1 MGFAARIALLCGL
14 APLMVG
20 AAPARP
26 QPLAAVFSHMR
37 AAAGP
42 LYNAHLISTSPH
54 AVDGQQA
61 MLDTDVQGLRFSLRQ
76 CTGAICVAT
85 YFDGE
90 RLYSVNI
97 NGTALPRSPAPEAYL
112 RALRIT
118 GVLDFLSPDF
128 QSQGGRVYDGG
139 YTRFEG
145 RRCREIFV
153 SDTIATPM
161 KIFVDPHTWLVAG
174 AQDMTGSAT
183 YVMRDYRRV
192 GPYRL
197 PYTIDRNGA
206 PLERYVTRAV
216 ASGNLEAPQG
226 LKPTFSDA
234 SAGMPIDP
242 GSSAPVGT
250 CTIGGLHVKC
260 LIDTGNSSMSMSLE
274 LAEKLNLKPIGM
286 LHVAGLGDY
295 ATEVVRTGPL
305 EIGNVRFGDANYIV
319 LSDISRYGY
328 DLVLGADIL
337 ASAAVTIDY
346 SKHALYFGRAATVPQ
361 RGATVPLQFQNF
373 VPVVSVTLGDLPTM
387 LAVDTGDESN
397 INLAYAYYRRH
408 SNLFSPT
415 SSASVSG
422 VGGASVEMLGHIP
435 SVTIGNLTAQN
446 QEIGTTQTLKGTA
459 DGHLGSRFLSNYTVV
474 LDYAR
479 GELQLLPKTVQ

>member
-14 APLMVG
+14 APLVLG
-20 AAPARP
+20 AAPA
-26 QPLAAVFSHMR
+26 QPLAAVLSHMR
-37 AAAGP
+37 AAAGAI
-42 LYNAHLISTSPH
+42 YSAHLISTSPH
-54 AVDGQQA
+54 MVDGQQA

-76 CTGAICVAT
+76 CTGAVCVST

-112 RALRIT
+112 RALRIV

-128 QSQGGRVYDGG
+128 RSRGGRIHDDG
-139 YTRFEG
+139 YTTFQG
-145 RRCREIFV
+145 RRCREISV
-153 SDTIATPM
+153 SDAIATPI
-161 KIFVDPHTWLVAG
+161 KIFIDPHTWLVAG
-174 AQDMTGSAT
+174 AQDMSGSAT

-197 PYTIDRNGA
+197 PYTIDRNGV

-216 ASGNLEAPQG
+216 ADGTLQAPEG
-226 LKPTFSDA
+226 LKPAFLDA

-242 GSSAPVGT
+242 GSPTPVGT

-286 LHVAGLGDY
+286 LRVAGLGNY

-319 LSDISRYGY
+319 LSDIRRYGY

-337 ASAAVTIDY
+337 AGTTVTIDY
-346 SKHALYFGRAATVPQ
+346 SKHALYFGRAGGVA
-361 RGATVPLQFQNF
+361 RGGATVPLQFQNF

-397 INLAYAYYRRH
+397 INLAYAYYRQH

-415 SSASVSG
+415 SSTSVGG
-422 VGGASVEMLGHIP
+422 VGGASVEMLGRIP
-435 SVTIGNLTAQN
+435 SVTIGGLTAQN

-459 DGHLGSRFLSNYTVV
+459 DGHLGARFLSNYTVV
-474 LDYAR
+474 LDYAH